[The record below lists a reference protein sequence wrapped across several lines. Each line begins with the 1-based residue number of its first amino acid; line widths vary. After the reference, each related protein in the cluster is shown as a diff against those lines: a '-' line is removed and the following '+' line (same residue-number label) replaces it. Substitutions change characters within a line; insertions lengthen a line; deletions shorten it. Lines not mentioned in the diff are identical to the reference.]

1 MNALRNQQSV
11 NRKPHPPFPIS
22 GGGFALVIVLAMLVL
37 LTGLVVAF
45 FSAVTGDAG
54 SSAVYSNDARSA
66 QLSESAV
73 NLVMGQIVEGT
84 KGFKTSG
91 GASDYTQPLA
101 WASQPGA
108 IRTFDNSGSAV
119 NVFKLYSAQS
129 LVESGIGNFTS
140 DLPSTWAADTAS
152 FTDLNAPVK
161 NEAGND
167 VYPIVDPTAQGSI
180 EGFTIT
186 NAPTVGTTN
195 TAPMPV
201 RWLYQLKDGTL
212 AASTGTGTT
221 ANVPSATADNPIVG
235 RIAFWTDD
243 ETCKV
248 NINTASEGTYWD
260 TPRFGANL
268 TTCPFD
274 FNLALAQPVQHEFQ
288 RYPGHPSMTS
298 LAPVF
303 FATSATATGTLTLAQ
318 LNALYSLAPRI
329 SGGGS
334 DGGSTITTSTSAY
347 AGGMISPKKDRLY
360 ASVDEIM
367 FSWERYNQNSDAGIT
382 TDSIRKRAFFLTASS
397 RAPEV
402 TLFNTPRVSTWPT
415 NSSAKDSLSRPLR
428 TAFDNALRFC
438 SSLGVDSTGNPLLYG
453 FQRRDSN
460 SSTADWTNITRNQ
473 QILQYLQR
481 LTAASNPIPGFGGSF
496 ETKLTA
502 KDRDQLLV
510 EIFDYV
516 RCTNIFDDNLTPN
529 TYANRTNPP
538 VQFTYGRDLHNCQGF
553 SFVTPLRVPSGF
565 GTTVPAS
572 TAAAP
577 DRTSY
582 MGFGRYNTITE
593 AGLLFI
599 CNADGSAGTTAA
611 PIDSPSKADGY
622 DPIRR
627 LSNQAAD
634 VAAVPPAPALVK
646 NKALNGLALTPT
658 QKRVQAMLLFKS
670 FSPSAGFMPM
680 AADYFIEIEQVGGS
694 FAVQG
699 QDLGIPTGPID
710 TNVSAD
716 FNNGPTMGGVASYRN
731 TTLYKS
737 LPARGCM
744 PADSPVGG
752 QGTYELVGAPVTI
765 DTTKPMAFTGPTKLV
780 VRLFRGTKSN
790 RGDLMQT
797 IEMNFPSTDFP
808 IPDLVT
814 VGTAN
819 GNNQGGNAY
828 AMTITTAPQ
837 DWWTFHIGG
846 AVAGFPGRI
855 NYTQSDA
862 SNNKDNSASVMEG
875 NLIRPEDTL
884 RTLVPYHGDYRLL
897 AGSHFVPLG
906 VFQPSLYYFNGSND
920 RTGNP
925 KALPP
930 VPSGNVTISPDFWT
944 VNASTQTGSNMAS
957 NNRINNATS
966 ASAGNWGFYFPPA
979 SQRLVPG
986 ANYGTDSYNFPE
998 IPVFTLNGSS
1008 IVAAATYQLYGDF
1021 DNPVVGL
1028 ADGPYINKP
1037 DEGNTL
1043 GPYIP
1048 YYIPVGGSFAMTPTF
1063 FSPARIM
1070 PGPGMLGSLPV
1081 KLWSGNVA
1089 YATTNPSAWRTLLF
1103 RPQAGHPGASAPADH
1118 LLLDLFWMPVVEPY
1132 AISDPLSTA
1141 GKINMNYAMAPF
1153 SYIRRATGIVS
1164 ALRSER
1170 VVVVPL
1176 AKANAYKG
1184 NGSASAATPT
1194 YRQPIDENE
1203 TLKGFD
1209 ARFAAA
1215 SGPNIFL
1222 SPSEICTLDLIP
1234 TGSTYPLSSTFWS
1247 ATNSLTGD
1255 NSRERPY
1262 TTLQTR
1268 LTTKSNTFTVHYRV
1282 QVLKKVPGTSANQW
1296 VEGKDIV
1303 ASEARGST
1311 LIERYVDPNDPDI
1324 PDFATQTGGNSSRF
1338 PNLNDRMNIDNYYR
1352 FRVVQSRKFAP

>member
-1 MNALRNQQSV
+1 MN
-11 NRKPHPPFPIS
+11 PIPYLEPRMRQR
-22 GGGFALVIVLAMLVL
+22 GMALVIVLAMLVL

-45 FSAVTGDAG
+45 FSAVTGDSG
-54 SSAVYSNDARSA
+54 GSAVYSNDGRSK
-66 QLSESAV
+66 QLSESVV
-73 NLVMGQIVEGT
+73 NLVMGQIIEAT

-91 GASDYTQPLA
+91 GAPDYTQPLA

-108 IRTFDNSGSAV
+108 IRTFDKSGSAV

-129 LVESGIGNFTS
+129 LVENGTGNFTT
-140 DLPSTWAADTAS
+140 DVPSTWATDNGT

-161 NEAGND
+161 DEADKD
-167 VYPIVDPTAQGSI
+167 VYPIVDPTALGAVQGFS
-180 EGFTIT
+180 IT
-186 NAPTVGTTN
+186 NAPTAGTTN

-212 AASTGTGTT
+212 ATATGNGPT
-221 ANVPSATADNPIVG
+221 ANVAAATTDNPIVS

-248 NINTASEGTYWD
+248 NINTASDGTYWD
-260 TPRFGANL
+260 TPRFGTSS

-274 FNLALAQPVQHEFQ
+274 FNLAQAQPVQNEFQ
-288 RYPGHPSMTS
+288 RYPGHPAMTS

-303 FATSATATGTLTLAQ
+303 LATSATATGNLTLDQ
-318 LNALYSLAPRI
+318 RNALYKVTPRF

-334 DGGSTITTSTSAY
+334 DAGSTITCSANY
-347 AGGMISPKKDRLY
+347 TLGMLGLKKDRLY
-360 ASVDEIM
+360 ASVDELR
-367 FSWERYNQNSDAGIT
+367 FSWNRYNQDSNAGIT

-402 TLFNTPRVSTWPT
+402 TLFNTPRVSIWPT
-415 NSSAKDSLSRPLR
+415 SSAAKDSLNRPLR
-428 TAFDNALRFC
+428 TAFDNLIRFC

-453 FQRRDSN
+453 FQRRNSE
-460 SSTADWTNITRNQ
+460 SSTADWINIPRNR

-510 EIFDYV
+510 QILDYV

-529 TYANRTNPP
+529 TYANRTTPP
-538 VQFTYGRDLHNCQGF
+538 VQFTYGRDLLNCQGF
-553 SFVTPLRVPSGF
+553 SFVTPLRVPSDF
-565 GTTVPAS
+565 GASVPAS

-577 DRTSY
+577 DKTSY

-611 PIDSPSKADGY
+611 PISSPNNADGY

-634 VAAVPPAPALVK
+634 VAAVAPAPALVK
-646 NKALNGLALTPT
+646 NKTLNGLTLNPT
-658 QKRVQAMLLFKS
+658 QKRVQMMLLFKS

-680 AADYFIEIEQVGGS
+680 VSDYFIEMEQVGGS

-699 QDLGIPTGPID
+699 QDLGIPTGPLD

-716 FNNGPTMGGVASYRN
+716 YNNGVTMGGVASYKKPLMRK
-731 TTLYKS
+731 Y
-737 LPARGCM
+737 LPSRGCM
-744 PADSPVGG
+744 PADPSAGS
-752 QGTYELVGAPVTI
+752 QGTYEFVGAPVTI
-765 DTTKPMAFTGPTKLV
+765 DTTKPMTFTGPTKLV
-780 VRLFRGTKSN
+780 VRLFRGTKATP
-790 RGDLMQT
+790 GDLMQT

-819 GNNQGGNAY
+819 GKNSGGAAY
-828 AMTITTAPQ
+828 SMTVTTVPQ
-837 DWWTFHIGG
+837 DWWTFHVGG
-846 AVAGFPGRI
+846 AVSGFPGRAA
-855 NYTQSDA
+855 YTQNDT
-862 SNNKDNSASVMEG
+862 SANAYSTAAVMEG

-920 RTGNP
+920 RSGNP

-930 VPSGNVTISPDFWT
+930 VPLPGTSVNISPDFWT
-944 VNASTQTGSNMAS
+944 GPASTQTGSNMAS
-957 NNRINNATS
+957 NDGINHATS
-966 ASAGNWGFYFPPA
+966 ASAGNWAFYYPPA
-979 SQRLVPG
+979 SQRLVTG
-986 ANYGTDSYNFPE
+986 ANYTMSGANQYQFPE
-998 IPVFTLNGSS
+998 IPVFTLNGSTF
-1008 IVAAATYQLYGDF
+1008 AAATYQLYGDF
-1021 DNPVVGL
+1021 DNPMVGL

-1037 DEGNTL
+1037 DEGNLLDPAGYT
-1043 GPYIP
+1043 P
-1048 YYIPVGGSFAMTPTF
+1048 YYGARGYAMTASF
-1063 FSPARIM
+1063 FSPARLV
-1070 PGPGMLGSLPV
+1070 PGPGMFGSLPV
-1081 KLWSGNVA
+1081 KLWSGNQAYVA
-1089 YATTNPSAWRTLLF
+1089 TNPSAWRTLLF
-1103 RPQAGHPGASAPADH
+1103 RPQSGHPGASAPADH
-1118 LLLDLFWMPVVEPY
+1118 LLQDLFWMPVVEPY

-1222 SPSEICTLDLIP
+1222 SPSEICTLDMIP

-1255 NSRERPY
+1255 NSRERIY

-1282 QVLKKVPGTSANQW
+1282 QVLKKASGTSANQW

-1303 ASEARGST
+1303 ASESRGST

-1338 PNLNDRMNIDNYYR
+1338 PSLSDRMNIDNYYR

>member
-1 MNALRNQQSV
+1 MN
-11 NRKPHPPFPIS
+11 PIPYLEPRIRQR
-22 GGGFALVIVLAMLVL
+22 GMALVIVLAMLVL

-45 FSAVTGDAG
+45 FSAVTGDSG
-54 SSAVYSNDARSA
+54 GSAVYSNDGRSK
-66 QLSESAV
+66 QLSESVV
-73 NLVMGQIVEGT
+73 NLVMGQIIEAT

-91 GASDYTQPLA
+91 GAPDYTQPLA

-129 LVESGIGNFTS
+129 LVENGTGNFTT
-140 DLPSTWAADTAS
+140 DVPSTWATDNGT

-161 NEAGND
+161 DEADKD
-167 VYPIVDPTAQGSI
+167 VYPIVDPTALGAVQGFS
-180 EGFTIT
+180 IT
-186 NAPTVGTTN
+186 NAPTAGTTN

-212 AASTGTGTT
+212 ATATGNGPT
-221 ANVPSATADNPIVG
+221 ANVAAATTDNPIVG

-260 TPRFGANL
+260 TPRFGTGNNH
-268 TTCPFD
+268 CPFETA
-274 FNLALAQPVQHEFQ
+274 LALAQPVRYEFQ
-288 RYPGHPSMTS
+288 RYPGHPAMTS

-303 FATSATATGTLTLAQ
+303 FATSATATGNLTLAQ
-318 LNALYSLAPRI
+318 RNALYNVAPRI
-329 SGGGS
+329 RSGGS
-334 DGGSTITTSTSAY
+334 DAGSTTTTSAY
-347 AGGMISPKKDRLY
+347 AGGAIPLKTDRLY
-360 ASVDEIM
+360 ASVDELR
-367 FSWERYNQNSDAGIT
+367 FSWNRYNQDSNAGIT

-402 TLFNTPRVSTWPT
+402 TLFNTPRVSIWPT
-415 NSSAKDSLSRPLR
+415 SSAAKDSLNRPLR
-428 TAFDNALRFC
+428 TAFDNVIRFC
-438 SSLGVDSTGNPLLYG
+438 SSLGVDSAGNPLLYG
-453 FQRRDSN
+453 FQRLDSK
-460 SSTADWTNITRNQ
+460 SSTADWTNIPRNR
-473 QILQYLQR
+473 QILLCLQR

-510 EIFDYV
+510 EILDYV
-516 RCTNIFDDNLTPN
+516 RCTNLYDDNLTPN
-529 TYANRTNPP
+529 TYATAALPV
-538 VQFTYGRDLHNCQGF
+538 VQFTSGRQVPPAISVYQGH

-565 GTTVPAS
+565 GNSVPAS

-577 DRTSY
+577 DKTSF

-599 CNADGSAGTTAA
+599 CNADGSAGTTSA

-622 DPIRR
+622 DAIRR
-627 LSNQAAD
+627 LSNQAAN
-634 VAAVPPAPALVK
+634 VAAVPPAPALVQ
-646 NKALNGLALTPT
+646 NKALNGMTLTPT
-658 QKRVQAMLLFKS
+658 QKRVQAMILFKL
-670 FSPSAGFMPM
+670 FSPSAGYFQM
-680 AADYFIEIEQVGGS
+680 ASDFFIEMEQVGGS

-699 QDLGIPTGPID
+699 QNLGIPSGPLD
-710 TNVSAD
+710 TNVS
-716 FNNGPTMGGVASYRN
+716 NNGSAGLTFGGVASYRK
-731 TTLYKS
+731 TTLYKT
-737 LPARGCM
+737 LPARGGLL
-744 PADSPVGG
+744 ADSPVGL
-752 QGTYELVGAPVTI
+752 QDTYEFVGAPVTV
-765 DTTKPMAFTGPTKLV
+765 DTTQPMDFTGPTKLV

-790 RGDLMQT
+790 PGDLMQT
-797 IEMNFPSTDFP
+797 IEMNFPSTAFP

-819 GNNQGGNAY
+819 GSKNADGTPHTY
-828 AMTITTAPQ
+828 VATDPKS
-837 DWWTFHIGG
+837 WWTFHVGG
-846 AVAGFPGRI
+846 AVAGFPGRM
-855 NYTQSDA
+855 NYQV
-862 SNNKDNSASVMEG
+862 NDNSGFTVCSSSRVLEG

-906 VFQPSLYYFNGSND
+906 VFQPSLYYFNSSND
-920 RTGNP
+920 RSGNP

-930 VPSGNVTISPDFWT
+930 TSVSSSVNNSPDFWFG
-944 VNASTQTGSNMAS
+944 NASTQTGSNMA
-957 NNRINNATS
+957 NNDLFGTSVVS

-986 ANYGTDSYNFPE
+986 ANYITTAYQFPDV
-998 IPVFTLNGSS
+998 PVFTLNGASV
-1008 IVAAATYQLYGDF
+1008 VAAATYQIYGDF
-1021 DNPVVGL
+1021 DNPVANL

-1037 DEGNTL
+1037 DEGNTN
-1043 GPYIP
+1043 GFTP
-1048 YYIPVGGSFAMTPTF
+1048 YYNSPGTSMVMAPTF

-1081 KLWSGNVA
+1081 KLWSGNTA
-1089 YATTNPSAWRTLLF
+1089 YTATNPGAWRTLLF
-1103 RPQAGHPGASAPADH
+1103 RPQSGHPGASAPADH

-1176 AKANAYKG
+1176 SKANAYKG
-1184 NGSASAATPT
+1184 NGSAAAATPT
-1194 YRQPIDENE
+1194 YRQSIDENE

-1234 TGSTYPLSSTFWS
+1234 SGSTYPLPATYWSSTN
-1247 ATNSLTGD
+1247 ALTGD
-1255 NSRERPY
+1255 NSRERAY

-1282 QVLKKVPGTSANQW
+1282 QVLKKASGTSANQW
-1296 VEGKDIV
+1296 VEGKDNV
-1303 ASEARGST
+1303 ASESRGST

-1338 PNLNDRMNIDNYYR
+1338 PSLSDRMNIDNYYR

>member
-1 MNALRNQQSV
+1 M
-11 NRKPHPPFPIS
+11 
-22 GGGFALVIVLAMLVL
+22 ALVIVLAMLVL

-45 FSAVTGDAG
+45 FSAVTGDSG
-54 SSAVYSNDARSA
+54 SSAIYSNDERSK

-73 NLVMGQIVEGT
+73 NLVMGQIIEAT

-108 IRTFDNSGSAV
+108 IRTFDNSGTAG

-129 LVESGIGNFTS
+129 LVESGSGNFTT
-140 DLPSTWAADTAS
+140 DVPSTWAADNAT
-152 FTDLNAPVK
+152 FTDLNAPVQ
-161 NEAGND
+161 NAAGAAI
-167 VYPIVDPTAQGSI
+167 YPIVDPTALGSV
-180 EGFTIT
+180 EGFSIT
-186 NAPTVGTTN
+186 GAPTTGTTN
-195 TAPMPV
+195 AAPMPV

-212 AASTGTGTT
+212 AVSTGNGTT
-221 ANVPSATADNPIVG
+221 ANVAAATADNPIVG

-260 TPRFGANL
+260 TPRFGASI

-274 FNLALAQPVQHEFQ
+274 YNLAQAQPVQHEFQ

-303 FATSATATGTLTLAQ
+303 FATSATVTGTLTLAQ
-318 LNALYSLAPRI
+318 RNAIYNVSPRI
-329 SGGGS
+329 VGGGS
-334 DGGSTITTSTSAY
+334 DGGSTITASASNTSI
-347 AGGMISPKKDRLY
+347 MLNLKKDRLY
-360 ASVDEIM
+360 ASVDELM
-367 FSWERYNQNSDAGIT
+367 FSWQRYLQDSNAGIT

-402 TLFNTPRVSTWPT
+402 TLFNTPRVSIWPT
-415 NSSAKDSLSRPLR
+415 SSNATDSLSRPLR
-428 TAFDNALRFC
+428 TAFDNVIRFC
-438 SSLGVDSTGNPLLYG
+438 SSLGVDSTGNPLLYA
-453 FQRRDSN
+453 FQRRDSK
-460 SSTADWTNITRNQ
+460 SSTADWTNITRNR
-473 QILQYLQR
+473 QILLYLQR

-502 KDRDQLLV
+502 RDRDQLLV
-510 EIFDYV
+510 EILDYV
-516 RCTNIFDDNLTPN
+516 RCTNMFDDNLSPN
-529 TYANRTNPP
+529 TYSNQATPP
-538 VQFTYGRDLHNCQGF
+538 VQFTFGRDLYACQGF
-553 SFVTPLRVPSGF
+553 SFVTPLRVPSDF

-577 DRTSY
+577 DQTSY

-634 VAAVPPAPALVK
+634 VAAVAPAPALVK
-646 NKALNGLALTPT
+646 NKALGNMTLTPT
-658 QKRVQAMLLFKS
+658 QKRVQAMILFKS
-670 FSPSAGFMPM
+670 FCPSAGYMPM
-680 AADYFIEIEQVGGS
+680 AADYFIEIEQVGGK

-699 QDLGIPTGPID
+699 QDLGIPTGTLD
-710 TNVSAD
+710 VNVSAD
-716 FNNGPTMGGVASYRN
+716 YNNGVTLGGVASYKKPLMRK
-731 TTLYKS
+731 Y

-744 PADSPVGG
+744 PADSSTGYRF
-752 QGTYELVGAPVTI
+752 GTYEFVGAPVTI
-765 DTTKPMAFTGPTKLV
+765 DTTLPMTFTGPTKLV
-780 VRLFRGTKSN
+780 VRLFRGTKATP
-790 RGDLMQT
+790 GDLMQT

-828 AMTITTAPQ
+828 IMSITTVPQ

-846 AVAGFPGRI
+846 AVSGFTGRV
-855 NYTQSDA
+855 NYTQDDTSA
-862 SNNKDNSASVMEG
+862 NSYSPSAVREG

-897 AGSHFVPLG
+897 AGSHCVPLG

-930 VPSGNVTISPDFWT
+930 VPLSGTSVNISPDFWT
-944 VNASTQTGSNMAS
+944 GPASTQTGSNMAS
-957 NNRINNATS
+957 NDNINHATS

-979 SQRLVPG
+979 SQRLVTG
-986 ANYGTDSYNFPE
+986 ANYLTQGYEFPE
-998 IPVFTLNGSS
+998 IPVFTLNGSATY
-1008 IVAAATYQLYGDF
+1008 AASAYQLYGDF
-1021 DNPVVGL
+1021 DNPLPVL

-1037 DEGNTL
+1037 DEGNLVSAGT
-1043 GPYIP
+1043 P
-1048 YYIPVGGSFAMTPTF
+1048 YYNPPNVYSIPMTATF
-1063 FSPARIM
+1063 FTPARIM
-1070 PGPGMLGSLPV
+1070 PGPGMFGSLPV
-1081 KLWSGNVA
+1081 KLWSGNTA
-1089 YATTNPSAWRTLLF
+1089 YAATNPGAWRTLLF
-1103 RPQAGHPGASAPADH
+1103 RTQAGHLGAAAPADH
-1118 LLLDLFWMPVVEPY
+1118 LLMDLFWMPVVEPY

-1164 ALRSER
+1164 ALRSEQ
-1170 VVVVPL
+1170 VIVVPL

-1184 NGSASAATPT
+1184 TGSSSAATPT

-1262 TTLQTR
+1262 TTLQPR

-1324 PDFATQTGGNSSRF
+1324 PDFATRTGGNSSRF
-1338 PNLNDRMNIDNYYR
+1338 PSLNDRMNIDNYYR
-1352 FRVVQSRKFAP
+1352 FRIVQSRKFAP

>member
-1 MNALRNQQSV
+1 MN
-11 NRKPHPPFPIS
+11 PIPYLEPRMRQR
-22 GGGFALVIVLAMLVL
+22 GMALVIVLAMLVL

-45 FSAVTGDAG
+45 FSAVTGDSG
-54 SSAVYSNDARSA
+54 GSAVYSNDERSK
-66 QLSESAV
+66 QLSESVV
-73 NLVMGQIVEGT
+73 NLVMGQIIEAT

-91 GASDYTQPLA
+91 GAPDYTQPLA

-129 LVESGIGNFTS
+129 LVENGTGNFTT
-140 DLPSTWAADTAS
+140 DVPSTWATDNGT
-152 FTDLNAPVK
+152 FTDINAPVK
-161 NEAGND
+161 DEADKD
-167 VYPIVDPTAQGSI
+167 VYPIVDPTALGAVQGFSI
-180 EGFTIT
+180 TD
-186 NAPTVGTTN
+186 APTAGTTN

-212 AASTGTGTT
+212 ATATGNGPT
-221 ANVPSATADNPIVG
+221 ANVAAATTDNPIVG

-248 NINTASEGTYWD
+248 NINTASDGTYWD
-260 TPRFGANL
+260 TPRFGTSS

-274 FNLALAQPVQHEFQ
+274 FNLAQAQPVQNEFQ
-288 RYPGHPSMTS
+288 RYPGHPAMTS

-303 FATSATATGTLTLAQ
+303 LATSATATGNLTLDQ
-318 LNALYSLAPRI
+318 RNALYKVTPRF

-334 DGGSTITTSTSAY
+334 DGGSKITTSGAY
-347 AGGMISPKKDRLY
+347 SSGIIPLKRNRLY
-360 ASVDEIM
+360 ASVDELR
-367 FSWERYNQNSDAGIT
+367 FSWNRYDQDSNAGIT

-402 TLFNTPRVSTWPT
+402 TLFNTPRVSIWPT
-415 NSSAKDSLSRPLR
+415 SSAAKDSLNRPLR
-428 TAFDNALRFC
+428 TAFDNLIRFC

-453 FQRRDSN
+453 FQRRNSE
-460 SSTADWTNITRNQ
+460 SSTADWINIPRNR
-473 QILQYLQR
+473 QILLYLQR
-481 LTAASNPIPGFGGSF
+481 LTAASNSIPGFGGSF

-510 EIFDYV
+510 QILDYV

-529 TYANRTNPP
+529 TYANRTTPP
-538 VQFTYGRDLHNCQGF
+538 VQFTYGRDLYNCQGF
-553 SFVTPLRVPSGF
+553 SFVTPLRVPSDF
-565 GTTVPAS
+565 GASVPAS

-577 DRTSY
+577 DKTSY

-611 PIDSPSKADGY
+611 PISSPNNADGY

-634 VAAVPPAPALVK
+634 VAAVAPAPALVK
-646 NKALNGLALTPT
+646 NKTLNGLPLTPT
-658 QKRVQAMLLFKS
+658 QKRVQMMLLFKL

-680 AADYFIEIEQVGGS
+680 APDYFIEIEQVGGRFS
-694 FAVQG
+694 VQG
-699 QDLGIPTGPID
+699 QDLGIPTGPIAS
-710 TNVSAD
+710 NVSVD
-716 FNNGPTMGGVASYRN
+716 FNNGVTFGGVASYRK
-731 TTLYKS
+731 TLLRKS
-737 LPARGCM
+737 LPARGCLA
-744 PADSPVGG
+744 ADSSDL
-752 QGTYELVGAPVTI
+752 QATYEFVGAPVTI
-765 DTTKPMAFTGPTKLV
+765 DTNLPMAFSGPSKLV
-780 VRLFRGTKSN
+780 VRIFRATKSN
-790 RGDLMQT
+790 PGDLMQT
-797 IEMNFPSTDFP
+797 LEMNFPNADFP

-819 GNNQGGNAY
+819 GRP
-828 AMTITTAPQ
+828 TTPVETKPQ
-837 DWWTFHIGG
+837 SWWTFHIGG
-846 AVAGFPGRI
+846 AVSGFPGRG
-855 NYTQSDA
+855 NYTQTETGYTMCNA
-862 SNNKDNSASVMEG
+862 TAVMEG

-906 VFQPSLYYFNGSND
+906 VFQPSLYYFNGSNN
-920 RTGNP
+920 RSGNP
-925 KALPP
+925 KVRPPALD
-930 VPSGNVTISPDFWT
+930 SGIMKSPDFWNG
-944 VNASTQTGSNMAS
+944 NASTQTGSFMA
-957 NNRINNATS
+957 NNNQFGTSVVSAT
-966 ASAGNWGFYFPPA
+966 AGNWGFYFPPA
-979 SQRLVPG
+979 NQRLVPG
-986 ANYGTDSYNFPE
+986 ANYNTNSYNFPDT
-998 IPVFTLNGSS
+998 PVFTLTGASTLSASS
-1008 IVAAATYQLYGDF
+1008 YQLYGDF
-1021 DNPVVGL
+1021 DNPVVTL

-1037 DEGNTL
+1037 DEGNIL
-1043 GPYIP
+1043 GWDP
-1048 YYIPVGGSFAMTPTF
+1048 YYTAVGKPMEMTPTF

-1081 KLWSGNVA
+1081 KLWTGNTA
-1089 YATTNPSAWRTLLF
+1089 YTATNPSAWRTLLF
-1103 RPQAGHPGASAPADH
+1103 RPQSGHPGASAPADH
-1118 LLLDLFWMPVVEPY
+1118 LLQDLFWMPVVEPY

-1194 YRQPIDENE
+1194 YRQSIDENE

-1222 SPSEICTLDLIP
+1222 SPSEICTLDMIP

-1255 NSRERPY
+1255 NSRERIY

-1282 QVLKKVPGTSANQW
+1282 QVLKKASGTSANQW

-1303 ASEARGST
+1303 ASESRGST

-1338 PNLNDRMNIDNYYR
+1338 PSLSDRMNIDNYYR
-1352 FRVVQSRKFAP
+1352 FRVVQSRRFAP

>member
-1 MNALRNQQSV
+1 MKALPTSHSPFRIPQSE
-11 NRKPHPPFPIS
+11 
-22 GGGFALVIVLAMLVL
+22 GGMALVIVLAMLVL

-45 FSAVTGDAG
+45 FSAVTGDSG
-54 SSAVYSNDARSA
+54 SSAVYSNDERSK

-73 NLVMGQIVEGT
+73 NLVMGQIIEAT

-91 GASDYTQPLA
+91 GAPDYTQPLA

-108 IRTFDNSGSAV
+108 IRTFDNSGTAG

-129 LVESGIGNFTS
+129 LVESGSGNFTT
-140 DLPSTWAADTAS
+140 DVPSTWAADNAT
-152 FTDLNAPVK
+152 FTDLNAPVQ
-161 NEAGND
+161 NAAGAAI
-167 VYPIVDPTAQGSI
+167 YPIVDPTALGSV
-180 EGFTIT
+180 EGFSIT
-186 NAPTVGTTN
+186 NAPTTGTTN
-195 TAPMPV
+195 AAPMPV

-212 AASTGTGTT
+212 AASTGNGTT
-221 ANVPSATADNPIVG
+221 ASVPTATSDNPIVG

-248 NINTASEGTYWD
+248 NINTASDGTYWD
-260 TPRFGANL
+260 TPRFGTGGNY
-268 TTCPFD
+268 CPFETA
-274 FNLALAQPVQHEFQ
+274 LALAQPVRYEFQ
-288 RYPGHPSMTS
+288 RYPGHPAMTS

-303 FATSATATGTLTLAQ
+303 FATSATATGNLTLAQ
-318 LNALYSLAPRI
+318 RNAFYKVAPRI
-329 SGGGS
+329 QSGGS
-334 DGGSTITTSTSAY
+334 DGGSTTTTSAY
-347 AGGMISPKKDRLY
+347 AGGMIPLKNDRLY
-360 ASVDEIM
+360 ASVDELR
-367 FSWERYNQNSDAGIT
+367 FSWARYNQDSNAGIT

-402 TLFNTPRVSTWPT
+402 TLFNTPRVSIWPT
-415 NSSAKDSLSRPLR
+415 SYAAKDSLSRPLR
-428 TAFDNALRFC
+428 TAFDNVIRFC
-438 SSLGVDSTGNPLLYG
+438 SSLGVDSAGNPLLYG
-453 FQRRDSN
+453 FQRLDSK
-460 SSTADWTNITRNQ
+460 SSTADWTNIPRNQ
-473 QILQYLQR
+473 QILLYLQR

-496 ETKLTA
+496 ETKLTG

-510 EIFDYV
+510 EILDYV
-516 RCTNIFDDNLTPN
+516 RCTNLYDDNLTPN
-529 TYANRTNPP
+529 TYATAALPV
-538 VQFTYGRDLHNCQGF
+538 VQFTSGRQVPPAISVYQGH
-553 SFVTPLRVPSGF
+553 SFVTPLRVPSDF
-565 GTTVPAS
+565 GNSVPAS

-577 DRTSY
+577 DKTSF

-646 NKALNGLALTPT
+646 NKVLNGTTLTPT
-658 QKRVQAMLLFKS
+658 QKRVQAMLLFKL
-670 FSPSAGFMPM
+670 FSPAAGYFQM
-680 AADYFIEIEQVGGS
+680 ASDFFIEIEQVGGS
-694 FAVQG
+694 FTVQG
-699 QDLGIPTGPID
+699 QDLGIPSGPLD
-710 TNVSAD
+710 TNVS
-716 FNNGPTMGGVASYRN
+716 NNGSAGLTFGGVASYRK

-737 LPARGCM
+737 LPARGCL
-744 PADSPVGG
+744 PADSPVGL
-752 QGTYELVGAPVTI
+752 QGTYEFVGAPVTV
-765 DTTKPMAFTGPTKLV
+765 DTTLPMAFTGPTKLV

-790 RGDLMQT
+790 PGDLMQT

-819 GNNQGGNAY
+819 GSANADGTPHTY
-828 AMTITTAPQ
+828 VATDPKA
-837 DWWTFHIGG
+837 WWSFHVGG
-846 AVAGFPGRI
+846 AVAGFPGRM
-855 NYTQSDA
+855 NYQVNESGFTVCSP
-862 SNNKDNSASVMEG
+862 SRVLEG

-897 AGSHFVPLG
+897 AGSQFVPLG
-906 VFQPSLYYFNGSND
+906 VFQPSIYYFNSSND
-920 RTGNP
+920 RSGNP

-930 VPSGNVTISPDFWT
+930 VPYLNVTRSPDFWT
-944 VNASTQTGSNMAS
+944 GTASTQTGSNMA
-957 NNRINNATS
+957 NNDLFGTSVVS

-986 ANYGTDSYNFPE
+986 ANYITTAYQFPDV
-998 IPVFTLNGSS
+998 PVFTLNGSS
-1008 IVAAATYQLYGDF
+1008 VVAAATYQIYGDF
-1021 DNPVVGL
+1021 DNPVANL

-1037 DEGNTL
+1037 DEGNTN
-1043 GPYIP
+1043 GFTP
-1048 YYIPVGGSFAMTPTF
+1048 YYNSPGTSMVMAPTF

-1081 KLWSGNVA
+1081 KLWSGNQAYVA
-1089 YATTNPSAWRTLLF
+1089 TNPGAWRTLLF
-1103 RPQAGHPGASAPADH
+1103 RPQAGHPGAAAPADH

-1234 TGSTYPLSSTFWS
+1234 AGSTYPLSSTFWS
-1247 ATNSLTGD
+1247 TTNSLTGD
-1255 NSRERPY
+1255 NSRERTY
-1262 TTLQTR
+1262 TTLQPR

-1311 LIERYVDPNDPDI
+1311 LIERFVDPNDPDI